1 MLIWTP
7 LTSIVETKTVL
18 QNIVF
23 YVPQKKKVI

>member
-1 MLIWTP
+1 MLIWSP
-7 LTSIVETKTVL
+7 LTSIVDTKTVL